1 MGINNYMSHI
11 EDAGVYRGHL
21 QRECLIRGDSKRR
34 ENGVDWGDFQLPEI
48 PDLRIKLIRGN
59 HVYCRP
65 LFSRQH
71 EAMRHRTILIQGV
84 QNIIYALH

>member
-1 MGINNYMSHI
+1 MGINNYPSHM

-34 ENGVDWGDFQLPEI
+34 ENGVDWGDFQLHEI
-48 PDLRIKLIRGN
+48 PDPLYVQNWRFDLRIKLIRGN

-65 LFSRQH
+65 LF
-71 EAMRHRTILIQGV
+71 
-84 QNIIYALH
+84 YF